1 MQGTSAGAGI
11 REIVTVPANLSMKN
25 LFSELNEDLFD
36 TIGLEN
42 VQLEYQDTPGSD
54 GKAPGLWLEA
64 DIAFKGALQPVGDIL
79 KTFFGQE
86 QPNMQFGSLLGT
98 GRDWQDFQLPTG
110 FSMTGTFNNTNFSL
124 ASFIT
129 FTSVG
134 VHITVDQRLQT
145 YPTAKYFHEFGYGFF
160 GTCHIAVPG
169 STTPLNST
177 FTLQKTGT
185 LYYLSLT
192 LSDDAWEDVFGVH
205 GLTLTAVQFSAQFDE
220 SKISDTIVF
229 DFSAVMDSGGSG
241 DDSDDSGD
249 SDETI
254 QLSGYFTK
262 GKVYVSFPCLRMMCE
277 LNFEIIMLTSVCNR

>member
-1 MQGTSAGAGI
+1 
-11 REIVTVPANLSMKN
+11 MKT

-64 DIAFKGALQPVGDIL
+64 DIAFKGALQTVGDIL

-86 QPNMQFGSLLGT
+86 QPNMQFGALLGS

-124 ASFIT
+124 ANFIT
-129 FTSVG
+129 FTTVG
-134 VHITVDQRLQT
+134 VHLTVDMRLQT

-160 GTCHIAVPG
+160 GTCHIALPG
-169 STTPLNST
+169 STTPLNAT
-177 FTLQKTGT
+177 FTLQKTDT

-192 LSDDAWEDVFGVH
+192 LSDDAWEDVFGIH
-205 GLTLTAVQFSAQFDE
+205 GLTLTAVQLSAQFDQ

-229 DFSAVMDSGGSG
+229 DFSALMNRGGSG
-241 DDSDDSGD
+241 DDSDDSDD

-262 GKVYVSFPCLRMMCE
+262 GKDYVSSPCIRIMCE
-277 LNFEIIMLTSVCNR
+277 LGFETLY